1 MGSTMDQPHG
11 RRPAE
16 PAALTDAPPTAAAA
30 PPGVP
35 TLLVVDDN
43 DLNREVLAKFFG
55 MRGYAVLGAE
65 DGRQALEMIENRAI
79 DLVLLDWMMP
89 EMSGLDVLKEL
100 RQRRSPSE
108 LPVIMVTAKDQTED
122 VVAALK
128 IGANDYI
135 VKPLDFDIVFARAET
150 QLSLKRAMAEIKKA
164 MVEIKHLAGELEK
177 RNRFIKHTFGRY
189 LNDEVVSSLLETPQ
203 GLKLGGEKR
212 TVTLLMSDL
221 RGFTALAERLTP
233 EQVVRLLNN
242 YLGGMADVITR
253 YQGIID
259 EFIGDAIMALFGA
272 PADREDDAERA
283 AACAVAMQLAM
294 AGVNE
299 KNLRDGLPE
308 VEMGVAVNTG
318 EVIVGNIG
326 SETRAKYG
334 VVGVNVNLTSRIQSF
349 TMGGQVLI
357 SDATLNAAPGT
368 IQVGPSMQ
376 LHPRGFKDAIL
387 VHYLKGVAGRH
398 CLEVPETEEVLQPLV
413 RPIPIAFSMLHGD
426 QLTHVESEGRLVQ
439 ASDKTAQMLCDPAP
453 SPLSNLRVRAR
464 TPDGADVPGEVY
476 AKVQSAAPGGVL
488 IRFTSYAPELARL
501 LRETVVAEPT
511 SHKA

>member
-1 MGSTMDQPHG
+1 MGSRMEQTHG
-11 RRPAE
+11 GVAAGSGPAAE
-16 PAALTDAPPTAAAA
+16 PAVTAPARP
-30 PPGVP
+30 VV
-35 TLLVVDDN
+35 LVVDDN
-43 DLNREVLAKFFG
+43 DLNREVLSRFFD

-65 DGRQALEMIENRAI
+65 DGRQALEMVEAHPI
-79 DLVLLDWMMP
+79 DLVLLDVMMP
-89 EMSGLDVLKEL
+89 EVSGLDVLKDL
-100 RQRRSPSE
+100 RLRRSRSE

-122 VVAALK
+122 VVEALNM
-128 IGANDYI
+128 GANDYI
-135 VKPLDFDIVFARAET
+135 VKPLDFPVVFARAET
-150 QLSLKRAMAEIKKA
+150 QLSLKRAMGEITR
-164 MVEIKHLAGELEK
+164 LAHELER
-177 RNRFIKHTFGRY
+177 RNRFIQRTFGRY
-189 LNDEVVSSLLETPQ
+189 LSDEVVSSILETPE
-203 GLKLGGEKR
+203 GLRLGGEKR
-212 TVTLLMSDL
+212 VVTLLMSDL

-299 KNLRDGLPE
+299 KNRRDGLPD

-334 VVGVNVNLTSRIQSF
+334 VVGTNVNLTSRIQSF
-349 TMGGQVLI
+349 TLGGQVLI
-357 SDATLNAAPGT
+357 SDATLNASRET
-368 IQVGPSMQ
+368 IQVGQPLQ
-376 LHPRGFKDAIL
+376 LHPRGFQDPIL
-387 VHYLKGVAGRH
+387 VHDLLGVAGRH
-398 CLEVPETEEVLQPLV
+398 RLQLPRTEEVLRPL
-413 RPIPIAFSMLHGD
+413 RWPIPIGFSVLQGE
-426 QLTHVESEGRLVQ
+426 QVTPTEREGRLVQ

-453 SPLSNLRVRAR
+453 AALSNLRVRAR
-464 TPDGADVPGEVY
+464 TQEGADVPGEVY
-476 AKVQSAAPGGVL
+476 AKVISDAPGGVK

-501 LRETVVAEPT
+501 LRETLVPEAG
-511 SHKA
+511 

>member
-1 MGSTMDQPHG
+1 MASTGSAADE
-11 RRPAE
+11 RRVRGPAE
-16 PAALTDAPPTAAAA
+16 PKSLIEPPSAAA
-30 PPGVP
+30 PATRP

-43 DLNREVLAKFFG
+43 DLNREVLARFFD
-55 MRGYAVLGAE
+55 MRGYTVLGAE
-65 DGRQALEMIENRAI
+65 DGRQALEMIEAHAI

-108 LPVIMVTAKDQTED
+108 LPVIMVTAKDDTGD

-128 IGANDYI
+128 LGANDYI

-150 QLSLKRAMAEIKKA
+150 QLSLKRA
-164 MVEIKHLAGELEK
+164 VTEIKHLAGELEK

-189 LNDEVVSSLLETPQ
+189 LSDEVVSSILETPE
-203 GLKLGGEKR
+203 GLQLGGEKR

-272 PADREDDAERA
+272 PLGREDDAERA

-294 AGVNE
+294 VGVNE
-299 KNLRDGLPE
+299 QNRRDGLPE

-318 EVIVGNIG
+318 EVILGNIG

-357 SDATLNAAPGT
+357 SHATLNAAPSV
-368 IQVGPSMQ
+368 IQVEGQSIQ
-376 LHPRGFKDAIL
+376 LHPKGFKDAIL
-387 VHYLKGVAGRH
+387 VHNLTGVAGRH
-398 CLEVPETEEVLQPLV
+398 GLEVPQTEEVLQPLM
-413 RPIPIAFSMLHGD
+413 RPIPIAYCVLHGG
-426 QLTHVESEGRLVQ
+426 QLTHVESAGRLVQ

-453 SPLSNLRVRAR
+453 PPLSNLRVRAR
-464 TPDGADVPGEVY
+464 TPEGEEVPGEAY

-488 IRFTSYAPELARL
+488 IRFTSYAPELMRL
-501 LRETVVAEPT
+501 LRETVVTEPDANK
-511 SHKA
+511 S